1 MLCVFI
7 AVCGSGGGPLPA
19 TNGLLENTDSYASPC
34 GELWGKREKGEDLE
48 RRLRESGFWRES
60 GGRHQ
65 VDTETEFKVLIR
77 LEAVTNNEICT
88 SRLFWEENKTIHRE
102 WKLRSFFAKFV
113 FATLAAYPQRWY
125 SKVILHKMD
134 AVYAVCPRSVG
145 FSKVMWESW
154 TWISQNLSH
163 FTDSWVMIPQFYP
176 VVHWLPDA
184 PATCTDSNDSKHQ
197 SFSERLI

>member
-7 AVCGSGGGPLPA
+7 AVCGRGGGPLPA

-34 GELWGKREKGEDLE
+34 GELWRKQEKGEDLE

-88 SRLFWEENKTIHRE
+88 SRLFWEENKTKRQIHRE
-102 WKLRSFFAKFV
+102 WKLRSFLRNLQSLCHFSGV
-113 FATLAAYPQRWY
+113 ST
-125 SKVILHKMD
+125 KMTRGSFCTKCVQFMQCVPGVW
-134 AVYAVCPRSVG
+134 AFPKSC
-145 FSKVMWESW
+145 ESPEPESLN
-154 TWISQNLSH
+154 I
-163 FTDSWVMIPQFYP
+163 
-176 VVHWLPDA
+176 
-184 PATCTDSNDSKHQ
+184 
-197 SFSERLI
+197 